1 MFELFKR
8 SNSGPAL
15 LAIVVAACLL
25 APPAGARAQEAGAE
39 LPDSEGSVT
48 DLANVLDSGMT
59 RRLESL
65 LATLKERAGLE
76 LAVVTVKSTGGE
88 KIFDYS
94 QRLARKWDTG
104 AMQSKESSLLLVV
117 SIDDGKFITQVSRK
131 ARNELPDG
139 LLGDMGNRM
148 TEPFARRSFGEGL
161 VAAVETFLTKLAERR
176 GFSLESLNAPQTA
189 AAAPAPSP
197 QPTPAAQAGRPR
209 QVSAPP
215 AETAIA
221 SQEPQTEA
229 ATKEPAGEVA
239 AAKET
244 ATDTAPAEEP
254 ARKETVA
261 GEAADGGAA
270 AAAQPQPA
278 KRSSLRDAFTRKPG
292 TDEPSANAPVAGPRN
307 SPERAE
313 LDAIVALPPAE
324 RIDKLKA
331 FIEKQSRPSLKTLG
345 AELLV
350 SAHAAAGDEMLK
362 AGDPVG
368 GVAQF
373 QSALDAIPENM
384 SDAFFIKVVS
394 QLPLN
399 LYLRGQRTAAGDASR
414 QIEAKVKGDPKRLLA
429 LAGFFLSME
438 DGEEAA
444 RLSNAALALAP
455 EMADAHQMLGAARH
469 VGLRLDEAAAE
480 YARAH
485 ELDPKL
491 AAARRALADLRRAS
505 GKPEEAL
512 VLYREQLAAD
522 PADKPAR
529 AGVVLSLLDL
539 GRKEEAEREMQAALA
554 EAPDNMALLVGAS
567 YWHAA
572 QGDPKRAEEL
582 ALKAIE
588 VEPRHVWA
596 HVARARALLTQ
607 KRSQEAEVVLR
618 FARQYGSFPTLD
630 YELASALAASGLYEQ
645 AAETLSRSFTIRDGQ
660 IETRLAGRVPAR
672 APDFLELL
680 APERRAGIFQATPAD
695 TAANAR
701 SLKGLLAFTNAL
713 GAGDAAGLASA
724 QSDFLS
730 GDDSMRVFRQLY
742 AASRLL
748 ARGVELKTVFDLADA
763 AGAGVDAGL
772 DEPVANVAVM
782 ADELRDAHARAAAS
796 AKILPLGVVPRGVLA
811 NVLRGR
817 IEDLKG
823 WSLFKQDRAADAV
836 VHLKRALSVLPEQ
849 SAWWRAAQWHMGAA
863 LEASGSRDEA
873 LGAYLKAYNPAAPS
887 PVQRAIIEALY
898 RKVRGSLEGLDKLIG
913 PAPSLSTNAG
923 AATPATNAP
932 PQEES
937 KPPAS
942 EPPQPEGAEPKPAG
956 EKPPGE

>member
-1 MFELFKR
+1 MALVVA
-8 SNSGPAL
+8 SSL
-15 LAIVVAACLL
+15 LA
-25 APPAGARAQEAGAE
+25 APVRARSQEGAG
-39 LPDSEGSVT
+39 LPESEGSVT

-65 LATLKERAGLE
+65 LAALKERGGVE
-76 LAVVTVKSTGGE
+76 LAVVTVKTTGGE

-104 AMQSKESSLLLVV
+104 SMQSKGSSLLLVV
-117 SIDDGKFITQVSRK
+117 STDDGKFITQVSRK
-131 ARNELPDG
+131 ARTDLPDG
-139 LLGDMGNRM
+139 LLGEMGNRM

-161 VAAVETFLTKLAERR
+161 VAAVETFTTKLAERR
-176 GFSLESLNAPQTA
+176 GFSLEGLNAPQTA
-189 AAAPAPSP
+189 AAAPQAVRPRTVTAQAETTPEVKEP
-197 QPTPAAQAGRPR
+197 QAEAAAKEPPPEAAKEPAAEI
-209 QVSAPP
+209 S
-215 AETAIA
+215 T
-221 SQEPQTEA
+221 
-229 ATKEPAGEVA
+229 TKEPATDTVPAGEPVGKETSSGEPVA
-239 AAKET
+239 ASE
-244 ATDTAPAEEP
+244 
-254 ARKETVA
+254 
-261 GEAADGGAA
+261 
-270 AAAQPQPA
+270 PQPRPA
-278 KRSSLRDAFTRKPG
+278 KQSSLRDAFTKTPAAKE
-292 TDEPSANAPVAGPRN
+292 TVTIPRS

-324 RIDKLKA
+324 RIEKLKT
-331 FIEKQSRPSLKTLG
+331 FIEKQSRPSVKTLA

-350 SAHAAAGDEMLK
+350 SAHAAVGDEMLK

-373 QSALDAIPENM
+373 QLALDAIPENM

-414 QIEAKVKGDPKRLLA
+414 QIEAKVKGDPKRLVT
-429 LAGFFLSME
+429 LAGFFLSIE
-438 DGEEAA
+438 DSEEAA
-444 RLSNAALALAP
+444 RLSSAALALAP

-480 YARAH
+480 YARAR

-491 AAARRALADLRRAS
+491 AAARRALADLRRAA

-512 VLYREQLAAD
+512 VLYREQLTAD
-522 PADKPAR
+522 PSDKPAR

-539 GRKEEAEREMQAALA
+539 GRKEEAERELQAALA
-554 EAPDNMALLVGAS
+554 EDPANMALLVGAG

-582 ALKAIE
+582 ARKATE

-596 HVARARALLTQ
+596 HVALARALLAQ

-618 FARQYGSFPTLD
+618 FARQFGSFPTLD

-645 AAETLSRSFTIRDGQ
+645 AAEVLARSFTLKDGQ
-660 IETRLAGRVPAR
+660 IETRLAGRFPAH
-672 APDFLELL
+672 APDFTELL

-695 TAANAR
+695 TLGNAR
-701 SLKGLLAFTNAL
+701 VLKGLLAFTNAL
-713 GAGDAAGLASA
+713 GAGDAVALASA
-724 QSDFLS
+724 QTDFLS
-730 GDDSMRVFRQLY
+730 GEDAMRVFRQLY

-748 ARGVELKTVFDLADA
+748 ARGAELKTVFDLADA

-772 DEPVANVAVM
+772 DEPVANVAAM
-782 ADELRDAHARAAAS
+782 ADELRDAHARAAATGT
-796 AKILPLGVVPRGVLA
+796 ILPLGVVPRGMLA
-811 NVLRGR
+811 NVMRGR

-823 WSLFKQDRAADAV
+823 WALFNQDKTADAV

-849 SAWWRAAQWHMGAA
+849 SAYWRTAQWHMGAA
-863 LEASGSRDEA
+863 LEAAGSRDEA
-873 LGAYLKAYNPAAPS
+873 LAAYMKAYNPSAPS

-898 RKVRGSLEGLDKLIG
+898 RKVHGSLQGLDAKIG
-913 PAPSLSTNAG
+913 PAPSL
-923 AATPATNAP
+923 TNAP
-932 PQEES
+932 PRDEAQ
-937 KPPAS
+937 PT
-942 EPPQPEGAEPKPAG
+942 EPKTDGTEPKPAE
-956 EKPPGE
+956 EKPPGQ

>member
-8 SNSGPAL
+8 SNSFSPL
-15 LAIVVAACLL
+15 LSIVVAACLL
-25 APPAGARAQEAGAE
+25 AAPVRARAQEGAE
-39 LPDSEGSVT
+39 LPESEGSVT

-65 LATLKERAGLE
+65 LAMLKERAGLE
-76 LAVVTVKSTGGE
+76 LAVVTVKTTGGE

-104 AMQSKESSLLLVV
+104 SMQSKESSLLLVV
-117 SIDDGKFITQVSRK
+117 STEDGKFITQVSRR

-139 LLGDMGNRM
+139 LLGEMSNRM

-161 VAAVETFLTKLAERR
+161 VAAVETFITKLAERR
-176 GFSLESLNAPQTA
+176 GFSLEGMNASQTA
-189 AAAPAPSP
+189 AAAPAQSP

-209 QVSAPP
+209 QV
-215 AETAIA
+215 TT
-221 SQEPQTEA
+221 PQTEA
-229 ATKEPAGEVA
+229 ATTAPAVEVTATKEPA
-239 AAKET
+239 
-244 ATDTAPAEEP
+244 TDTVPAEEP
-254 ARKETVA
+254 ARKEPATS
-261 GEAADGGAA
+261 EAAAA
-270 AAAQPQPA
+270 TTAAQPQPA
-278 KRSSLRDAFTRKPG
+278 KQSSLRDAFTK
-292 TDEPSANAPVAGPRN
+292 EPATKAAITIPRN

-324 RIDKLKA
+324 RIEKLKA
-331 FIEKQSRPSLKTLG
+331 FIEKQSRPTLKTLG

-350 SAHAAAGDEMLK
+350 SAHAAVGDEKLK
-362 AGDPVG
+362 EGDPVG

-373 QSALDAIPENM
+373 QLALDAIPEKM

-399 LYLRGQRTAAGDASR
+399 LYLRGQRMAAGDASR
-414 QIEAKVKGDPKRLLA
+414 QIETKVKDDPKRLVT
-429 LAGFFLSME
+429 LAGFFLSIE

-480 YARAH
+480 YARAR

-491 AAARRALADLRRAS
+491 AAARRALADLRRAY
-505 GKPEEAL
+505 GKSEEAL
-512 VLYREQLAAD
+512 ALYREQLAAD

-539 GRKEEAEREMQAALA
+539 SRKEEAEREMQAALVEDPA
-554 EAPDNMALLVGAS
+554 NMALLVGAS

-572 QGDPKRAEEL
+572 QGDPQRADEL
-582 ALKAIE
+582 ARKAIE

-596 HVARARALLTQ
+596 HVARARALLAQ
-607 KRSQEAEVVLR
+607 KRSQEAEVILR
-618 FARQYGSFPTLD
+618 FARQFGSFPTLD

-645 AAETLSRSFTIRDGQ
+645 AAEALSHSFTIKDGQ
-660 IETRLAGRVPAR
+660 IETRLAGRVPAH

-680 APERRAGIFQATPAD
+680 APERRAGIFQATAAD
-695 TAANAR
+695 TGANAR
-701 SLKGLLAFTNAL
+701 VLKGLLAFSNAL

-724 QSDFLS
+724 QSDFLA
-730 GDDSMRVFRQLY
+730 GEDAMRVFRQLY
-742 AASRLL
+742 VASQLL
-748 ARGVELKTVFDLADA
+748 ARGIELKTVFDLAEA

-772 DEPVANVAVM
+772 DEPVANVAAM
-782 ADELRDAHARAAAS
+782 ADELRDAHARAAATGT
-796 AKILPLGVVPRGVLA
+796 ILPLGVVSRGVLA

-823 WSLFKQDRAADAV
+823 WALFNQDKAADAV

-863 LEASGSRDEA
+863 LEAAGSREEA
-873 LGAYLKAYNPAAPS
+873 LAAYMRAYNPAAPS

-898 RKVRGSLEGLDKLIG
+898 RKVRGSLEGLDKIIG

-923 AATPATNAP
+923 TTPPPTNPP
-932 PQEES
+932 PQEET
-937 KPPAS
+937 KPPTN
-942 EPPQPEGAEPKPAG
+942 EPPKTEGTEPKPAE